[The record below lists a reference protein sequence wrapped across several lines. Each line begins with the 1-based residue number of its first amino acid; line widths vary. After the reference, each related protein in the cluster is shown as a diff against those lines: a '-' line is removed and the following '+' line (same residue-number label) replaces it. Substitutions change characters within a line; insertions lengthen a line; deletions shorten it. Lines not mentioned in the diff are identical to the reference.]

1 MIRQAACVLIPG
13 LALGAALAAPP
24 GSAVPPPPPDTAR
37 GPAPVAAGAASAPR
51 SEWPEAPEG
60 SLPVRS
66 FSELDTGTDTQ
77 AWSILQDEAGRMYFG
92 CNALLAYDGERW
104 RTEPMGSAYAV
115 RGLDLDRRGRLW
127 AAAINEIG
135 WFGPETG
142 GRRTYHSLR
151 PRLPPAEANPGE
163 VWSVYSDGGDGAVF
177 VAADRV
183 LRWDGARFTAWA
195 FPGERRLFAVR
206 SGGVVYVAHRA
217 TGLWRM
223 DAGGPVL
230 AVPAAVL
237 GPDPVAWM
245 EGDEQSALL
254 ATAGGFRTLDHGT
267 CAPLATAA
275 SAFVRAHGFTAA
287 ARLRDGTLAVG
298 TFNGGIALVDRA
310 GAVRRVLDTEEGLPS
325 NEIFALL
332 VDRDGGLW
340 ASAGAHLCR
349 IGVASGVTQFDRRSQ
364 LPAEAASDVA
374 EFNGAVVVATKA
386 GVFQLA
392 PGAAAV
398 AGRFQPLTEP
408 GRQIDRLGV
417 LPAGLAIARPH
428 AVDLWDGRTL
438 RTLLRTEDD
447 VFRFAES
454 PLHPGTFLA
463 AVGRAVVRIDPGT
476 GASTPVVDRLSDLAD
491 TLAEDADGRL
501 WIGTWANGLRV
512 VTPAREGSPALE
524 RPADPGAVRL
534 GDGPALVVANG
545 HGIVAITRWGAF
557 RRDPA
562 DGSFRPIAGFPGGV
576 PIAAAPPD
584 ARGRIWVA
592 LDRREPG
599 RPPRLGRLTL
609 AGDRSRWDTRIV
621 EALSAAGTVR
631 SLHARSSG
639 HSEVL
644 WIAGSAALLRA
655 EFADDFAPTPP
666 PQPLLRAWVP
676 GASGSPNRPIT
687 GTLPYSARR
696 LHLEFSALDYRGRDA
711 WRYQTMLGGS
721 DPGWS
726 APTDAAEL
734 DLANLEAGRYEF
746 RVRLV
751 GDAGEAGEPAVLAF
765 RIAPPWWR
773 TPYAYAGLAVAAL
786 LLAAAAQR
794 LRTRA
799 LRRQTRRLEAMVQTR
814 TVELEKANAAKDEF
828 VASMSHEIR
837 NPMNGILGS
846 SLALADTALDPR
858 QHELVSTLRQC
869 ATFLASLVED
879 VLDFAAIEAGARP
892 LQQAAC
898 RPEEILR
905 AVAAMLA
912 PTAGAAPLDV
922 VVDPALP
929 SGVLGDAARIQQVLV
944 NYATNALKFGGH
956 RLRLEARAD
965 GPEVVFAVA
974 DDGPGI
980 PPEEQ
985 SGLFIRFSRLKS
997 ARHAGIPGT
1006 GLGLAVCRTLAQR
1019 MGGTVGAVSAPGRG
1033 STFFLRLPLVA
1044 ARPEPGA
1051 AVPAPP
1057 PGGARVLVV
1066 EDLDYNA
1073 RTLAWMLQ
1081 RRGFEVDVAADGPQA
1096 LTRLASG
1103 GYAAVFLDCELP
1115 GLSGLEVARR
1125 FRATD
1130 RETLLVATTAYSS
1143 TEDRAACLAAG
1154 MDHFLSKPITPEK
1167 LAAALADLPF
1177 APTPADPAP
1186 ADPGPGPG
1194 KPEPK
1199 SAAAPAASDLGLLSH
1214 LIDGTPASRT
1224 REIARFLAALHSARE
1239 RVERA
1244 RAIGSPPELASAA
1257 HALLSHAH
1265 LIADAALSE
1274 AAAALEQAA
1283 AAGDAAACQAA
1294 VAGLNRAEAA
1304 LRQRLLRPDP
1314 PAPPP
1319 G

>member
-1 MIRQAACVLIPG
+1 
-13 LALGAALAAPP
+13 
-24 GSAVPPPPPDTAR
+24 
-37 GPAPVAAGAASAPR
+37 
-51 SEWPEAPEG
+51 
-60 SLPVRS
+60 VRS
-66 FSELDTGTDTQ
+66 FSVLDTGTDTQ

-135 WFGPETG
+135 WFEPESG
-142 GRRTYHSLR
+142 GHRTYHSLR

-183 LRWDGARFTAWA
+183 LRWDGTRFTAWA

-206 SGGVVYVAHRA
+206 SGGAVYVAHRA

-223 DAGGPVL
+223 EAGGPVRV
-230 AVPAAVL
+230 VPAAVL
-237 GPDPVAWM
+237 GPEPVAWM
-245 EGDEQSALL
+245 EGDEHSALL
-254 ATAGGFRTLDHGT
+254 ATAGGFKALADGVCT
-267 CAPLATAA
+267 PLPTAA

-310 GAVRRVLDTEEGLPS
+310 GGVRRILDTEEGLPS

-374 EFNGAVVVATKA
+374 EFNGAVVAATRT
-386 GVFQLA
+386 GVFRLA
-392 PGAAAV
+392 SGPGAAA
-398 AGRFQPLTEP
+398 GRFEPLTEG

-417 LPAGLAIARPH
+417 LPAGLALARPH
-428 AVDLWDGRTL
+428 AVDLWDGREL

-447 VFRFAES
+447 VFRFAAS

-463 AVGRAVVRIDPGT
+463 AVGRAVVRIDPAS
-476 GASTPVVDRLSDLAD
+476 GATTPVVDRLSDLAD
-491 TLAEDADGRL
+491 TLAEDAEGRV
-501 WIGTWANGLRV
+501 WIGTWSNGLRV
-512 VTPAREGSPALE
+512 VTPARGAVPAIE

-534 GDGPALVVANG
+534 GDGPALVVATWP
-545 HGIVAITRWGAF
+545 GIVAITRWGAF
-557 RRDPA
+557 RREPA
-562 DGSFRPIAGFPGGV
+562 DGSFRPIPGFPGGV

-599 RPPRLGRLTL
+599 RPPRLGRLTI

-621 EALSAAGTVR
+621 EALGAAGTVR
-631 SLHARSSG
+631 SLHARSG
-639 HSEVL
+639 GRGEVL

-655 EFADDFAPTPP
+655 EFADDFVPAPP
-666 PQPLLRAWVP
+666 PRPLLRAWVP

-711 WRYQTMLGGS
+711 WRYQTMLAGS

-726 APTDAAEL
+726 APTDSADL
-734 DLANLEAGRYEF
+734 DLANLEPGRYEF

-751 GDAGEAGEPAVLAF
+751 GDAGEAGAPAVLAF
-765 RIAPPWWR
+765 RVAPPWWR
-773 TPYAYAGLAVAAL
+773 TAYAYGGLASAVL

-799 LRRQTRRLEAMVQTR
+799 LRRQTRLLEAMVQTR
-814 TVELEKANAAKDEF
+814 TAELEKANAAKDEF

-858 QHELVSTLRQC
+858 QQELVSALRHC

-892 LQQAAC
+892 LQPAPF

-912 PTAGAAPLDV
+912 PTAGSARLDV
-922 VVDPALP
+922 AVDPGLPPAL
-929 SGVLGDAARIQQVLV
+929 LGDAARIQQVMV

-956 RLRLEARAD
+956 RLRLEARAE
-965 GPEVVFAVA
+965 GSEVIFAVA

-985 SGLFIRFSRLKS
+985 AGLFVRFSRLKS
-997 ARHAGIPGT
+997 ARHAAIPGT
-1006 GLGLAVCRTLAQR
+1006 GLGLAVCRALAQR
-1019 MGGTVGAVSAPGRG
+1019 MGGTVGAVSAPGCG
-1033 STFFLRLPLVA
+1033 ATFFLRLPLVP
-1044 ARPEPGA
+1044 ARTEP
-1051 AVPAPP
+1051 VEPAPAAP
-1057 PGGARVLVV
+1057 PERSRVLVV

-1081 RRGFEVDVAADGPQA
+1081 RRGFDVEVATDGPQA
-1096 LTRLASG
+1096 LAQLAARR
-1103 GYAAVFLDCELP
+1103 YAAVFLDCELP
-1115 GLSGLEVARR
+1115 GVSGLEVARR

-1167 LAAALADLPF
+1167 LAAALADLPS
-1177 APTPADPAP
+1177 AP
-1186 ADPGPGPG
+1186 
-1194 KPEPK
+1194 
-1199 SAAAPAASDLGLLSH
+1199 AAPAAPGSSPPVPPVDAAAASLGLLAQ
-1214 LIDGTPASRT
+1214 LMDGTPESRA
-1224 REIARFLAALHSARE
+1224 REIERFLTALNSALE
-1239 RVERA
+1239 RVDRA
-1244 RAIGSPPELASAA
+1244 HAANSPAELALAA

-1265 LIADAALSE
+1265 LVADAGLI
-1274 AAAALEQAA
+1274 AAADALEQAA
-1283 AAGDAAACQAA
+1283 NGAGAAARTAA
-1294 VAGLNRAEAA
+1294 VADLARAAAA
-1304 LRQRLLRPDP
+1304 LRQRLLRPDR